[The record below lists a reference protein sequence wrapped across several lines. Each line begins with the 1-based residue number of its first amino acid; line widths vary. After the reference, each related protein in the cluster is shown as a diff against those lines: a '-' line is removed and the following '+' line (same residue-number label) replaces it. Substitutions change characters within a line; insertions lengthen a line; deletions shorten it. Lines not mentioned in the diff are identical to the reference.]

1 MQNLTRFFAIVHKQS
16 QLFITNELKSLHI
29 SRGQYMYIMCICE
42 NAGVS
47 QEQIAALVNVD
58 KSAVTKAIQN
68 LLEAGFIT
76 READGTDKRVNSI
89 YPTPKAEAA
98 YIDIMA
104 AGEKWHAEIMQDMSD
119 VEKDIFKRILDKVH
133 LEPYPKDLE

>member
-1 MQNLTRFFAIVHKQS
+1 MQNLIRFFAITHKQS
-16 QLFITNELKSLHI
+16 QLFITNELKSFHI
-29 SRGQYMYIMCICE
+29 GRGQFMYIMCICE

-47 QEQIAALVNVD
+47 QEQIAALLNVD

-76 READGTDKRVNSI
+76 RENYDGDKRVNSI

-98 YIDIMA
+98 YVEIMA
-104 AGEKWHAEIMQDMSD
+104 AGEKWHAAIMQNMSE
-119 VEKDIFKRILDKVH
+119 VEKDIFRRILDKVH
-133 LEPYPKDLE
+133 LEPYPKDLK